1 MSVYRI
7 EDERAIRVQRLVAD
21 WTKSGLL
28 SDAQREQI
36 LPELKVDLRR
46 TNLFLR
52 ATLFV
57 FGFIIVMAVSGLTAL
72 FVDLRDGFWVLAGVL
87 GAAAWYAAVQLV
99 KRYRFYRFG
108 VEEACIVASVVFLA
122 VAAGGLVDATGASFD
137 FAMSAGLAAAAAATF
152 VAFHHFGFVYTAIVS
167 MLCLAALPLQII
179 DADMPRRILA
189 VAILLTVFLA
199 VRRSRVSYGRE
210 YPGDSYAIIEAV
222 AWAAAYV
229 LVNLQLSPWIAQPD
243 DISGTFYWLTYGAV
257 WLWPAIGLWLAI
269 RDRHRWMLDA
279 NVLLA
284 LATLMTNKSYL
295 GGVQHSYDPI
305 VFGVMLIV
313 IAIGLRRWLAAGP
326 DGARA
331 GFTPLRVLASEQ
343 ERLSMAGTVS
353 VLAPGAPQA
362 AQPEPDPGI
371 GGGGRAGGAGA
382 SGNWQ

>member
-1 MSVYRI
+1 MSAYRI
-7 EDERAIRVQRLVAD
+7 EDERAIRVQRLLAD

-28 SDAQREQI
+28 SEAQREQL

-57 FGFIIVMAVSGLTAL
+57 FGVIIVMAVSGLTAL
-72 FVDLRDGFWVLAGVL
+72 FVDLEDAFWVLAGVL

-108 VEEACIVASVVFLA
+108 VEEACVVTSVVFLA
-122 VAAGGLVDATGASFD
+122 VAAGGLVDSAGARFD
-137 FAMSAGLAAAAAATF
+137 FAMSAGWAAAAAAAF
-152 VAFHHFGFVYTAIVS
+152 VAFHHFGFVYLAIVS
-167 MLCLAALPLQII
+167 MLCAAALPLQSI

-189 VAILLTVFLA
+189 VAILLAVFLA
-199 VRRSRVSYGRE
+199 VRRSRASYGRE
-210 YPGDSYAIIEAV
+210 YPGDSYAIIEAA
-222 AWAAAYV
+222 AWVAAYA
-229 LVNLQLSPWIAQPD
+229 LINLQLSPWIAQPD
-243 DISGTFYWLTYGAV
+243 DDARTFYWLTYGAI

-279 NVLLA
+279 NILLA
-284 LATLMTNKSYL
+284 LATLMTNKPYL
-295 GGVQHSYDPI
+295 GGEQHAYDPI
-305 VFGVMLIV
+305 TFGVLLIV
-313 IAIGLRRWLAAGP
+313 IAVGLRRWLASGP

-331 GFTPLRVLASEQ
+331 GFTPVRVLASEQ
-343 ERLSMAGTVS
+343 ERLAMAGTAS

-362 AQPEPDPGI
+362 QPQTGPDPGI

-382 SGNWQ
+382 TGTF